1 MELTTTSM
9 DLKVDQA
16 RTKKVKPN
24 KFPIRGGICFMQI
37 NNSWI
42 QV

>member
-9 DLKVDQA
+9 GLKVDQA
-16 RTKKVKPN
+16 RTKKVKLN
-24 KFPIRGGICFMQI
+24 GFAVRRGIFLIQI
-37 NNSWI
+37 SNSLI